1 MTPVPPNVVL
11 SALGKTGGALQK
23 QQQLAGFRDRLLID
37 AIATASADA
46 ELAAKAIVDEAEAIL
61 SDATVCR
68 WDDADDVHALRVR
81 ITHYLEDRPRLTSL
95 TDALDQLPTLLEEL
109 HRRAKRKLQTPAKK
123 TKKQAPLA
131 AAIDALAS
139 LRDFVEEL
147 PAETMHLPAGT
158 GVAAEEQVFL
168 LDLTQQEAPETHQ
181 PCRSG
186 RGRDCIGQGGGEAV
200 ADTARFQR
208 RPAGVGRRPHRLR
221 LIAGFKPRLPIG
233 AGPPHERHT
242 RAHLL

>member
-1 MTPVPPNVVL
+1 M
-11 SALGKTGGALQK
+11 
-23 QQQLAGFRDRLLID
+23 
-37 AIATASADA
+37 
-46 ELAAKAIVDEAEAIL
+46 
-61 SDATVCR
+61 
-68 WDDADDVHALRVR
+68 
-81 ITHYLEDRPRLTSL
+81 
-95 TDALDQLPTLLEEL
+95 EEL

-208 RPAGVGRRPHRLR
+208 RPTGVGRRPHRLR

-242 RAHLL
+242 RAHLLQRMNSCGRLRPELSVPLREREQLRAGARAARSDCSDSSWLSGKPSRESRSAFAEAHARAAMRDGLATDGLRATDVMAVLGAHPYKRSSGLARGLSDRLRPKQQ